1 MAGHE
6 VCSTELFGL
15 DGFFNGVDGY
25 AQGRHVVEQGRMGFQ
40 IRQRA
45 LETGN
50 VETDGSLAEMLEDT
64 CFLVDAA
71 EAQRPFGIICV
82 LFFGKVLFTKDDEI
96 YVGSGDLFELIP
108 VVRRG

>member
-1 MAGHE
+1 
-6 VCSTELFGL
+6 
-15 DGFFNGVDGY
+15 
-25 AQGRHVVEQGRMGFQ
+25 MGFQ

-82 LFFGKVLFTKDDEI
+82 LFLGKVLFTKDDEI